1 MRVKV
6 VVPVWG
12 LDYINTFTNISLA
25 TQLSENNLPLI
36 AKKYEV
42 EYVIYTLKSDL
53 SFFENSESVK
63 LLRKF
68 SNVRFELIHKFQTKN
83 TYRLYGQIHFREL
96 KKSSKFDESVFLINS
111 DFVFSD
117 GFFSQTLKEIK
128 KSIRVVNIVCPRA
141 NLESVSSILQT
152 KFSKSK
158 NTIKVNTNNL
168 TSIYLRNI
176 HKMMDYHML
185 PKAPTDEFLPSSLMW
200 KARNGSLFIRNFHF
214 HPILIYP
221 NKIKLKQIK
230 KTIDDGYVYDNFNK
244 SEIYIQEEYD
254 KYFAIELSKESQSYK
269 PVGKYDDYLNLFFY
283 FFTQIKSNF
292 INYNSEI
299 VIGKITRKELGDFRL
314 ESEREITRLVTNYLY
329 VTRKYNRLIR
339 FHILIKAYWFFAAYF
354 SKKKAYFPNFM
365 IELLLGMHEF
375 LVVKIFKVKNQ
386 S

>member
-12 LDYINTFTNISLA
+12 SDYINTFINISLA
-25 TQLSENNLPLI
+25 TQLSEKNLPLI
-36 AKKYEV
+36 AKKHEV
-42 EYVIYTLKSDL
+42 EYVIYTLKSDV

-68 SNVRFELIHKFQTKN
+68 TSVRFELIRKFKIKN

-117 GFFSQTLKEIK
+117 GFFSQTLKEIR
-128 KSIRVVNIVCPRA
+128 KSTRVVNIVCPRA

-152 KFSKSK
+152 KFSDSK
-158 NTIKVNTNNL
+158 HTIKVNSNNL

-185 PKAPTDEFLPSSLMW
+185 PKAPSEEFLPSSLMW

-214 HPILIYP
+214 HPVLIYP
-221 NKIKLKQIK
+221 NKIKLKKIK
-230 KTIDDGYVYDNFNK
+230 NTIDDGYVYDNFNK
-244 SEIYIQEEYD
+244 SEIYIQKEYN
-254 KYFAIELSKESQSYK
+254 KHLAIELSKESNHYK
-269 PVGKYDDYLNLFFY
+269 PVGKYNDYLNLFFY
-283 FFTQIKSNF
+283 FFAQIKSNF

-299 VIGKITRKELGDFRL
+299 VIGKIAKKELDNFRL
-314 ESEREITRLVTNYLY
+314 ESEKEITRVVTNYLY
-329 VTRKYNRLIR
+329 ITRKYNRLIR
-339 FHILIKAYWFFAAYF
+339 FHVLIKAYWFFAAYF
-354 SKKKAYFPNFM
+354 SNKKAYFPDF
-365 IELLLGMHEF
+365 IIKILLAMHEF